1 MENKALDLALTVW
14 RFVRTRV
21 GPMPNDSKALYGR
34 VSSTDAHL
42 ASQETL
48 FEYEEGSND
57 RTLITSRL
65 YKRCIWSI
73 KAAFLVSYVLLAY
86 LVFVT
91 KGSVLCVLGNE
102 VLPIQ
107 AIFDDSPVIY
117 ETVRF
122 QRAGF
127 HDRRHNTNTLYE
139 GPPNKQKEAAWDRLL
154 SVGVVAISEQESSR
168 ITNGTASA
176 VGDSKKHIVE
186 LEMFHQFHCLKWLHD
201 QFWHLN
207 AAVTASHKLDD
218 FPQRVNHTDHC
229 IDYLRQV
236 IMCHGNITPITFE
249 WIPDIDGY
257 IAHHSTAHM
266 CRNFDAI
273 FDWATVRNTTGLE
286 TDGEHQNK
294 ELKHAEDFD

>member
-1 MENKALDLALTVW
+1 MENKAFNLALTVW
-14 RFVRTRV
+14 RFVRVRI
-21 GPMPNDSKALYGR
+21 GPISSESSALYGK
-34 VSSTDAHL
+34 VSTEADL

-48 FEYEEGSND
+48 FEYEGGSND
-57 RTLITSRL
+57 RTSITSQL
-65 YKRCIWSI
+65 YEGCVWSA
-73 KAAFLVSYVLLAY
+73 KVTFLISYVFLAY
-86 LVFVT
+86 RVFFTIRGPV
-91 KGSVLCVLGNE
+91 SCVLGNE
-102 VLPIQ
+102 
-107 AIFDDSPVIY
+107 AIFDDSPVVY

-127 HDRRHNTNTLYE
+127 HDHRHATNTLYE
-139 GPPNKQKEAAWDRLL
+139 GPPNKQNEAAWDRLL

-186 LEMFHQFHCLKWLHD
+186 LEMFHQFHCLKWLRD
-201 QFWHLN
+201 QFWDLN
-207 AAVTASHKLDD
+207 AAVTASHKLND

-236 IMCHGNITPITFE
+236 IMCHGDITPITFE

-257 IAHHSTAHM
+257 IAHHSTEHV

-273 FDWATVRNTTGLE
+273 FDWAADRNTTGLE
-286 TDGEHQNK
+286 ADGKHQNK
-294 ELKHAEDFD
+294 ELKHAENFDR